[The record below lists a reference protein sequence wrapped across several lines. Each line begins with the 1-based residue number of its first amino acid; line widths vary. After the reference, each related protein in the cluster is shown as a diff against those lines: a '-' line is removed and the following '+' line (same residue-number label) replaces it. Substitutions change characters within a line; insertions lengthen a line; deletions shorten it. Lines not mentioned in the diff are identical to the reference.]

1 MNSTSSQNNA
11 NHRRVWHPCHTH
23 ATLLVGAA
31 VPAAPTKQTLHQHYN
46 PPTEFTEFTE
56 SSGGEEPPTDFADA
70 HRFFFSANNF
80 FVLRSV

>member
-1 MNSTSSQNNA
+1 MAKSHALFSLLPS
-11 NHRRVWHPCHTH
+11 HRHH
-23 ATLLVGAA
+23 ATLLGGAA
-31 VPAAPTKQTLHQHYN
+31 VSAAPTKQTLHQHYN